1 MEKNY
6 TMEDRPTET
15 KGTEMQRLRGGSVV
29 TAERDIFLPKKKGY
43 VVLDIESQGYMRFCP
58 IEISVVRFSRDGQCL
73 DRFTSLVRPRTL
85 KVNPYVTQ
93 LTGITVD
100 MVKNAPLPGAVFD
113 RVRRFV
119 KDSVVVGHA
128 VGENDIPIVDHFY
141 TALYHRPFTNR
152 YVDTFY
158 WAQQLFPAL
167 GQGHYNLKALAK
179 HFSITAPGF
188 HRAEDDCFTTGRL
201 YQILSQAAESLTEQ
215 ERRRVLYEFV
225 HKNDPK
231 EKKADNKAIPR
242 YSALPVYSATSHQGT
257 QNVIVT
263 LWKNRG
269 RTVMRLKFHEGVP
282 ERFAGFIERHPQWHW
297 HCPSSDLRVAEKI
310 TPLQARRIIARLMQC
325 SCTLFRQS

>member
-1 MEKNY
+1 
-6 TMEDRPTET
+6 
-15 KGTEMQRLRGGSVV
+15 V
-29 TAERDIFLPKKKGY
+29 TAETDIFLPRKKGY

-73 DRFTSLVRPRTL
+73 DRYTSLVRPRML

-100 MVKNAPLPGAVFD
+100 MVKNAPLPHVVFGQ
-113 RVRRFV
+113 VRRFA
-119 KDSVVVGHA
+119 KDSIVVGHA

-141 TALYHRPFTNR
+141 TALYHQPFTNR

-158 WAQQLFPAL
+158 WAQQLFPSL
-167 GQGHYNLKALAK
+167 GKGHYNLKALAE
-179 HFSITAPGF
+179 HFSITAKGF
-188 HRAEDDCFTTGRL
+188 HRAEEDCFTTGRL
-201 YQILSQAAESLTEQ
+201 YQILSRTAESLTET

-225 HKNDPK
+225 HKDDPK
-231 EKKADNKAIPR
+231 ETHTEHHAPKR
-242 YSALPVYSATSHQGT
+242 YNALPVYSSASHKGG

-269 RTVMRLKFHEGVP
+269 RTVIRLKFHEGVP

-297 HCPSSDLRVAEKI
+297 HQPSKDLWVAEKI
-310 TPLQARRIIARLMQC
+310 TPPQSRRIMERLRQC
-325 SCTLFRQS
+325 GCTLFRQS